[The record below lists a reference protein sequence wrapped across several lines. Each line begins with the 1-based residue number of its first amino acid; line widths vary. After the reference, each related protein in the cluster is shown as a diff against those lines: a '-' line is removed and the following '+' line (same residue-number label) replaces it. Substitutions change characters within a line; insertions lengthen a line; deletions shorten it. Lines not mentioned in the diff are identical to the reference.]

1 MPGPAAAGVQAAT
14 AVGPVVSV
22 LHVVAVQL
30 LPALAAAGLHVG
42 VGVAPVTTVLQMVCV

>member
-1 MPGPAAAGVQAAT
+1 LPGPAAAGVQAAT

-22 LHVVAVQL
+22 LQVVAVQL